1 VVIPTGSAGT
11 SARERRILGHCI
23 RRAAPAKRMRV
34 NLMRTILRSLSC
46 CAVIFGCFSCCGA
59 ERAAAPANDTTTATE
74 AAATNPAMTNDPTRR
89 DPMPS
94 DPMPTS
100 YNPLTREEAQVIL
113 GKGTERPGTGEY
125 TDHEAAGTYVCRQ
138 CNAALYQSEDKF
150 HSGCGWPSFDDEIPG
165 AVERHEDRSHFMV
178 RTEIVCANC
187 KGHLGHV
194 FHGERMTEKNTRHC
208 VNSVSMRFVKQ
219 GDPLPPPI
227 VLKR

>member
-11 SARERRILGHCI
+11 SARERRILGLASRC
-23 RRAAPAKRMRV
+23 AAAANRMRV
-34 NLMRTILRSLSC
+34 NDMRTILRPLLC
-46 CAVIFGCFSCCGA
+46 CAGLLGCLGCSGA
-59 ERAAAPANDTTTATE
+59 ERTPATAPVPATTS
-74 AAATNPAMTNDPTRR
+74 PAMTNEPAPTA
-89 DPMPS
+89 
-94 DPMPTS
+94 
-100 YNPLTREEAQVIL
+100 YNPLTPEEARVIL
-113 GKGTERPGTGEY
+113 DKGTERPGTGEY
-125 TDHEAAGTYVCRQ
+125 TDLEAAGTYVCRQ